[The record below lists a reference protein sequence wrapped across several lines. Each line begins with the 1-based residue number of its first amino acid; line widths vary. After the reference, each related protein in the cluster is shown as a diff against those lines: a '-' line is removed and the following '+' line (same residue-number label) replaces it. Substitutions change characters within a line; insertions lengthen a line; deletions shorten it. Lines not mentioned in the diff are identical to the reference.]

1 MRLREI
7 IKAFFRF
14 RRPIRMQRLLAGGVN
29 VAERSALGFYGY
41 GLDLITEHGVHRE
54 RVEGREKWRSRT
66 GLDFLTEL
74 RKFQND
80 REKDWLRDR

>member
-1 MRLREI
+1 
-7 IKAFFRF
+7 
-14 RRPIRMQRLLAGGVN
+14 
-29 VAERSALGFYGY
+29 
-41 GLDLITEHGVHRE
+41 VHRG